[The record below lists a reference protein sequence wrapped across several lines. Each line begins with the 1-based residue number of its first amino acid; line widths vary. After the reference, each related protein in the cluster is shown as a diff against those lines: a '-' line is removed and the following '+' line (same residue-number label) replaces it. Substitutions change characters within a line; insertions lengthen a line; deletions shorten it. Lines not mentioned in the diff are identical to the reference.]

1 MIDQPRVLV
10 VDDEAQVRAIVCY
23 VLDTAGYQWD
33 EAATGTGA
41 WTTFTSGSFDLVILD
56 IMLPDASGIDLCH
69 RIRSHSSVPIILLS
83 ALSDEDNRI
92 AGLEAGAD
100 DYITK
105 PFSPREVGLRVDAI
119 LRRQSGSSAIIEAEG
134 IRANTIT
141 GEITYA
147 NTTVVLPAMEI
158 RVLATLLRTLNR
170 TVTFS
175 HLLSTVWQTDET
187 IGGREMVRITIHRLR
202 NHLKEIG
209 IRPDLIETVRGT
221 GYRVREQR

>member
-1 MIDQPRVLV
+1 MIDQSKVLV

-23 VLDTAGYQWD
+23 VLDTTGYQWE
-33 EAATGTGA
+33 EAATGAGA
-41 WTTFTSGSFDLVILD
+41 WATFTSGSFDLIILD
-56 IMLPDASGIDLCH
+56 VMLPDASGIDLCH

-83 ALSDEDNRI
+83 ALNDEDNRI

-134 IRANTIT
+134 IRANTMT

-147 NTTVVLPAMEI
+147 ETTVVLPAMEI

>member
-1 MIDQPRVLV
+1 MIEQPRVLV
-10 VDDEAQVRAIVCY
+10 VDDEAQVRAIICY
-23 VLDTAGYQWD
+23 VLDTTGYQW
-33 EAATGTGA
+33 EEVATSTDA
-41 WTTFTSGSFDLVILD
+41 WTSFISGTFDLVILD
-56 IMLPDASGIDLCH
+56 VMLPDTSGIDLCN
-69 RIRSHSSVPIILLS
+69 RIRQVSSIPIILLS
-83 ALSDEDNRI
+83 ALSDEDHRI

-119 LRRQSGSSAIIEAEG
+119 LRRQSGVAPVIEAVG

-141 GEITYA
+141 GEITYRD
-147 NTTVVLPAMEI
+147 TTIVLPAMEI

-175 HLLSTVWQTDET
+175 HLLSTVWNTDEAV
-187 IGGREMVRITIHRLR
+187 GGREMVRITIHRLR

-209 IRPDLIETVRGT
+209 VRPDLIETVRGT
-221 GYRVREQR
+221 GYRVREQS